1 LSRNRGF
8 ADLIDKSSIE
18 FRIRDGQRR
27 LTYHFIAP
35 YDAGGSSLLY
45 SDPIWKLL
53 PEGRSVRVSYSALRR
68 KDGIPLA
75 SYVDNVLAVSDR
87 INEAESSDIAEDL
100 HRCITDERGNQVSR
114 LKSFVIPAA
123 GN

>member
-1 LSRNRGF
+1 
-8 ADLIDKSSIE
+8 
-18 FRIRDGQRR
+18 
-27 LTYHFIAP
+27 
-35 YDAGGSSLLY
+35 
-45 SDPIWKLL
+45 
-53 PEGRSVRVSYSALRR
+53 VSYSALRR